1 MNIGGLVAVELN
13 SFWCLSLAL
22 SLPDSLSPTL
32 SLSLFLTQDLAL
44 NSPTR
49 SKAPPPQRT
58 QSAPPPARQGVFG
71 GSGGF
76 MSTVMQGMAFGG
88 GSAMAHRAVDAVLG
102 SRSYHPA
109 PVEATQAAQTVVQ
122 ERMECAESAKPFVE
136 CMGISNGDME
146 ACRTFFDRLQ
156 ACRLAL
162 PREE

>member
-1 MNIGGLVAVELN
+1 
-13 SFWCLSLAL
+13 
-22 SLPDSLSPTL
+22 
-32 SLSLFLTQDLAL
+32 
-44 NSPTR
+44 
-49 SKAPPPQRT
+49 
-58 QSAPPPARQGVFG
+58 
-71 GSGGF
+71 